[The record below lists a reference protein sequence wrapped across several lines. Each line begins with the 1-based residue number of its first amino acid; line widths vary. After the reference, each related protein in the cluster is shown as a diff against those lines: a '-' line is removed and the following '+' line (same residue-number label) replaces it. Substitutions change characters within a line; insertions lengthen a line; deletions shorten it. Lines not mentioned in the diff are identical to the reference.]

1 MKGDCM
7 IDTEEIESYESMKEE
22 ACSQMVSLRLPPNV
36 IKAFRNNSTLK
47 CSDGTAMVDVPETIL
62 NEIKDWENKYH
73 NTVYHVIHCNGIY
86 EPYTFETY
94 ECLCVSCYR
103 DDWDYEREIINNWYI
118 RVMSHSINVTVPEY
132 TESGSIL
139 IVNINGILKRIG

>member
-1 MKGDCM
+1 M

-22 ACSQMVSLRLPPNV
+22 ACSRMACLRLPPKV
-36 IKAFRNNSTLK
+36 IEAFRNNSILK
-47 CSDGTAMVDVPETIL
+47 CSDGIAMVDVPENIL

-103 DDWDYEREIINNWYI
+103 DDWNYERNTVEANRGTWI
-118 RVMSHSINVTVPEY
+118 MSHSINVTVPEY

-139 IVNINGILKRIG
+139 IVNMHGILKRIG